1 MLNGRGDMEFQEDF
15 KFRVMSISNGHGD
28 VKFEFQMV
36 LDGVRFVL
44 LTAPTKEELARKIQ
58 NKFAL

>member
-1 MLNGRGDMEFQEDF
+1 MEFQEDF